1 MSFDFF
7 LLFLICVIV
16 FLFIWKMRKRYIRKK
31 ELILQKKK
39 DEKVHKF
46 EEEYRKMAEE
56 RKRLYI
62 LNGGVDIE
70 NKTVFDFTNDPKLL
84 KRTIAYAFKGAL
96 SSSFSNYESSNMSI
110 EEFYEWNKCANKW
123 GRLNILMDFA
133 EITDN
138 SKIKEAVIF
147 ERKLFSEYCVEMFN
161 RFRIIVD

>member
-46 EEEYRKMAEE
+46 EEVYRKMAEE

-84 KRTIAYAFKGAL
+84 RKLIDHFFAPPF
-96 SSSFSNYESSNMSI
+96 SSKNPYHTASKMSI
-110 EEFYEWNKCANKW
+110 DEFYNWNKEGRW
-123 GRLNILMDFA
+123 GQLNALRDFAAITGNEKLMDA
-133 EITDN
+133 IE
-138 SKIKEAVIF
+138 F
-147 ERKLFSEYCVEMFN
+147 EHQLFVEYCVEMMN
-161 RFRIIVD
+161 RFGIIVN